1 MLSLE
6 TAQTR
11 DEEPLC
17 SVEDGSSKEATV
29 YMPEAMLRC
38 LMAKIDGLKATVT
51 KQNEQLADL
60 EMRLKTEMKTKERH
74 LTSLIE
80 NISQSRSCSCKMGS
94 NETDSLTMEPK
105 KP

>member
-38 LMAKIDGLKATVT
+38 LMVKIDDLKATVT

-60 EMRLKTEMKTKERH
+60 KMRLKTEMKTR
-74 LTSLIE
+74 
-80 NISQSRSCSCKMGS
+80 
-94 NETDSLTMEPK
+94 
-105 KP
+105 